1 MRVANVAQ
9 RAESK
14 LDEERL
20 SPFRFIEGK
29 VVLVFGKRAF
39 TERFGMALISEAS
52 VKFESSELA
61 LKQKSRVLESE
72 LGKLEIID

>member
-52 VKFESSELA
+52 VKF
-61 LKQKSRVLESE
+61 
-72 LGKLEIID
+72 